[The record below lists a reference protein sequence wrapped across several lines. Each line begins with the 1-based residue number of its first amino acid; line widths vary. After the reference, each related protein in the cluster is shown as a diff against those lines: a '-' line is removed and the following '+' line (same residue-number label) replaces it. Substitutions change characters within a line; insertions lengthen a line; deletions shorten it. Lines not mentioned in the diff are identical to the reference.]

1 MSTDLVPTT
10 SAPLAA
16 QPRRLADHL
25 PAFLGWLQ
33 FVRGRSPHTLDAYRR
48 DLEAF
53 LAFLGQH
60 GIEQADQVTHRVVE
74 GYLAWRL
81 HRLGRKPSSVNRAR
95 HALKTFW
102 RWLRREGYA
111 TGDPAGDTYPFRE
124 PKRLPRYL
132 PIPEQERLL
141 AALAEDRTLDGRR
154 DYALIATALFT
165 GLRVSE
171 LASLRVEDV
180 DLESGRLRVI
190 GKGDREREVPIV
202 PRLAAILR
210 EYLTEVRPRLVER
223 PIRGSLRLSP
233 WGQRWVAEYRLGG
246 VKRSFTTGTRDR
258 AEAERIMAER
268 LAEIRLK
275 QLSPYVFVRAG
286 RAGGYYHKRGADQLL
301 TRSLFRAIRQRCS
314 LILGRPVSPHPLRH
328 SFASRLREND
338 APLELVREALGHAQL
353 STTLIYAHITSRKRQ
368 RDLARYLEGSEGD
381 AGANGRPR

>member
-1 MSTDLVPTT
+1 MSAALVPT
-10 SAPLAA
+10 APGPLGAS
-16 QPRRLADHL
+16 PRRLADHL

-33 FVRGRSPHTLDAYRR
+33 FVRGRSPHTLAAYRR

-53 LAFLGQH
+53 LAFLGEH
-60 GIEQADQVTHRVVE
+60 GLEQADQVTHRVVE

-81 HRLGRKPSSVNRAR
+81 HRLGRKPASVNRAR

-124 PKRLPRYL
+124 LKRLPRYL

-141 AALAEDRTLDGRR
+141 AALAEDRSLDGRR
-154 DYALIATALFT
+154 DYALIATALLT

-171 LASLRVEDV
+171 LASLRVDDV

-190 GKGDREREVPIV
+190 GKGDKEREVPII

-223 PIRGSLRLSP
+223 PIRGRLRRSP
-233 WGQRWVAEYRLGG
+233 RGRRWLVEYRLGG
-246 VKRSFTTGTRDR
+246 VRRSFTTGTTDR

-268 LAEIRLK
+268 LADLRFR
-275 QLSPYVFVRAG
+275 QLSPYLFVRAG
-286 RAGGYYHKRGADQLL
+286 QAGGYCQKRGTEPLL
-301 TRSLFRAIRQRCS
+301 TRSLFRAIRR
-314 LILGRPVSPHPLRH
+314 R
-328 SFASRLREND
+328 
-338 APLELVREALGHAQL
+338 
-353 STTLIYAHITSRKRQ
+353 
-368 RDLARYLEGSEGD
+368 
-381 AGANGRPR
+381 

>member
-1 MSTDLVPTT
+1 MSTDLVPTSP
-10 SAPLAA
+10 SAITG

-33 FVRGRSPHTLDAYRR
+33 FVRGRSQNTLDAYRR

-74 GYLAWRL
+74 AYLAWRL

-111 TGDPAGDTYPFRE
+111 VNDPAGDTYPFRE

-132 PIPEQERLL
+132 PIHEQERLL

-190 GKGDREREVPIV
+190 GKGDKEREVPII

-210 EYLTEVRPRLVER
+210 EYLTEIRPRLVER
-223 PIRGSLRLSP
+223 PIRGHLRLRP
-233 WGQRWVAEYRLGG
+233 DRRHWEVGYTIGG
-246 VKRSFTTGTRDR
+246 AQRSFTTGTKDR

-286 RAGGYYHKRGADQLL
+286 QAGGYYHKRGTEPLG
-301 TRSLFRAIRQRCS
+301 TRSLFRAVRLRCS

-353 STTLIYAHITSRKRQ
+353 STTLIYAHITSKKRQ
-368 RDLARYLEGSEGD
+368 RDLARYLEGGEGD
-381 AGANGRPR
+381 GGANGRPR